1 MARTRGSSGPRTMQA
16 IREAGVRLIYEHGYE
31 GMNLRQLADAVG
43 IQAGSL
49 YNHIH
54 TKQDLLFEL
63 VKEHL
68 SQLLAQLDAALKDV
82 AGPLERMRA
91 FVAFHVNYHMV
102 RKREV
107 SVVNFELRSLEPANY
122 QAVVAMRRA
131 YERPLIAII
140 EDGIEAGVFAPTDA
154 RVAAYAILAL
164 LTGVCV
170 WYRPNG
176 RLGRD
181 EIVAVHTRLVLDGL
195 SAGGVKGVT
204 PKRASRR
211 APAPSSKPARGR
223 APR

>member
-1 MARTRGSSGPRTMQA
+1 MQA

-31 GMNLRQLADAVG
+31 GMNLRQLAEEVG

-68 SQLLAQLDAALKDV
+68 SQLLAQLDLALAGIEEPV
-82 AGPLERMRA
+82 ARMEA
-91 FVAFHVNYHMV
+91 FCAFHVNYHMV

-131 YERPLIAII
+131 YERRVIEII
-140 EDGIEAGVFAPTDA
+140 ESGIEDGVFAPTDA
-154 RVAAYAILAL
+154 RVAAFAILAL
-164 LTGVCV
+164 LTGVCT
-170 WYRPNG
+170 WYQPKG
-176 RLGRD
+176 RLDRD
-181 EIVAVHTRLVLDGL
+181 EIVAVHTRLVLNGL
-195 SAGGVKGVT
+195 RRGDASVKRVAR
-204 PKRASRR
+204 PKPGR
-211 APAPSSKPARGR
+211 SSTPARGPKR
-223 APR
+223 R

>member
-1 MARTRGSSGPRTMQA
+1 MQA
-16 IREAGVRLIYEHGYE
+16 IREAGVRLIYQHGYE
-31 GMNLRQLADAVG
+31 GMNLRQLAEEVG

-68 SQLLAQLDAALKDV
+68 SQLLAQLDAALAGIEGPV
-82 AGPLERMRA
+82 ARMEA

-102 RKREV
+102 RKQEV

-131 YERPLIAII
+131 YERRVIEII
-140 EDGIEAGVFAPTDA
+140 ETGIETGAFAPLDA

-164 LTGVCV
+164 LTGVCT

-181 EIVAVHTRLVLDGL
+181 EIVAVHARLVLDGL
-195 SAGGVKGVT
+195 RKSEPAVRRV
-204 PKRASRR
+204 SRR
-211 APAPSSKPARGR
+211 GPARSSKPARASR
-223 APR
+223 RR

>member
-68 SQLLAQLDAALKDV
+68 SQLLAQLDAALKDIDD
-82 AGPLERMRA
+82 PLARMEA

-107 SVVNFELRSLEPANY
+107 SVVNFELRSLDPANY

-131 YERPLIAII
+131 YERRLIAII
-140 EDGIEAGVFAPTDA
+140 EDGVAQGVFAKTDA
-154 RVAAYAILAL
+154 PVAAFAILAL
-164 LTGVCV
+164 LTGVCT
-170 WYRPNG
+170 WYRPTG
-176 RLGRD
+176 RLDRD

-195 SAGGVKGVT
+195 RGASQKKVNHQGTKT
-204 PKRASRR
+204 PRR
-211 APAPSSKPARGR
+211 TRRKT
-223 APR
+223 

>member
-16 IREAGVRLIYEHGYE
+16 IREAGVRLIYQHGYE

-68 SQLLAQLDAALKDV
+68 SQLLARLDV
-82 AGPLERMRA
+82 ALAGLADPLARMEA

-131 YERPLIAII
+131 YERRLIEIV
-140 EDGIEAGVFAPTDA
+140 EDGIARRIFAPTDA
-154 RVAAYAILAL
+154 RVAAFAILAL
-164 LTGVCV
+164 LTGVCT
-170 WYRPNG
+170 WYRPTG
-176 RLGRD
+176 RLSRE

-195 SAGGVKGVT
+195 RGGAG
-204 PKRASRR
+204 KRV
-211 APAPSSKPARGR
+211 
-223 APR
+223 APRRSPTKRVRPKKG

>member
-1 MARTRGSSGPRTMQA
+1 MAA

-31 GMNLRQLADAVG
+31 GMNLRQLAEEVG

-68 SQLLAQLDAALKDV
+68 SQLLAQLDGALADLTDPV
-82 AGPLERMRA
+82 ERMEA
-91 FVAFHVNYHMV
+91 FCAFHVNYHMV

-131 YERPLIAII
+131 YERRVIEII
-140 EDGIEAGVFAPTDA
+140 ETGIKAGVFAPTDA
-154 RVAAYAILAL
+154 PVAAFAILAL
-164 LTGVCV
+164 LTGVCT

-176 RLGRD
+176 RLTRD
-181 EIVAVHTRLVLDGL
+181 EIIAVHTRLVLNGL
-195 SAGGVKGVT
+195 RTGDA
-204 PKRASRR
+204 PKRVSR
-211 APAPSSKPARGR
+211 PKPARSSTPARGQAR
-223 APR
+223 R

>member
-1 MARTRGSSGPRTMQA
+1 MARTRGSSGPKTMAA

-31 GMNLRQLADAVG
+31 GMNLRQLAEEVG

-68 SQLLAQLDAALKDV
+68 SQLLAQLDAALADV
-82 AGPLERMRA
+82 EGPVARMEA
-91 FVAFHVNYHMV
+91 FCAFHVNYHMV

-107 SVVNFELRSLEPANY
+107 SVVNFELRSLEAANY

-131 YERPLIAII
+131 YERRVIEII
-140 EDGIEAGVFAPTDA
+140 ETGIEAGAFAPTDA
-154 RVAAYAILAL
+154 RVAAFAILAL
-164 LTGVCV
+164 LTGVCT

-181 EIVAVHTRLVLDGL
+181 EIVAVHTRLVLNGL
-195 SAGGVKGVT
+195 RKGEADV
-204 PKRASRR
+204 KRASRPKPGR
-211 APAPSSKPARGR
+211 SSMPARGR
-223 APR
+223 ARR

>member
-1 MARTRGSSGPRTMQA
+1 MQA

-31 GMNLRQLADAVG
+31 GMNLRQLAEEVG

-68 SQLLAQLDAALKDV
+68 AQLLTQLDAAL
-82 AGPLERMRA
+82 AGIEGPVERMEA
-91 FVAFHVNYHMV
+91 FCAFHVNYHMV

-140 EDGIEAGVFAPTDA
+140 EAGIASGDFAPTDA
-154 RVAAYAILAL
+154 RVAAFAILAL
-164 LTGVCV
+164 LTSVCT

-176 RLGRD
+176 RLNRD
-181 EIVAVHTRLVLDGL
+181 EIVAVHTQLVLNGL
-195 SAGGVKGVT
+195 KAGAVPVKRVSR
-204 PKRASRR
+204 PK
-211 APAPSSKPARGR
+211 PARSSKPARGAKR
-223 APR
+223 T

>member
-1 MARTRGSSGPRTMQA
+1 MQA

-31 GMNLRQLADAVG
+31 GMNLRQLAEEVG

-68 SQLLAQLDAALKDV
+68 SQLLAQLDAALTDIEGPV
-82 AGPLERMRA
+82 ARMEA
-91 FVAFHVNYHMV
+91 FIAFHVNYHMV

-131 YERPLIAII
+131 YERRVI
-140 EDGIEAGVFAPTDA
+140 EIIEAGIDNGAFAPTDA
-154 RVAAYAILAL
+154 PVAAFAILAL
-164 LTGVCV
+164 LTGVCT
-170 WYRPNG
+170 WYPAHRSPRSRG
-176 RLGRD
+176 DRGG
-181 EIVAVHTRLVLDGL
+181 AYA
-195 SAGGVKGVT
+195 AGAQRAA
-204 PKRASRR
+204 KRH
-211 APAPSSKPARGR
+211 
-223 APR
+223 